1 MPMRMAYGNL
11 RTVLILFDAANL
23 MLLRPFHVCGLRTS
37 ALGFARLRMP
47 PFAYLPSTAS
57 TLVVRQ
63 ASNFAAAWCFQE
75 NLLSVLAACLALFQN
90 GDPHMPGVPAYY
102 IPRAQHLCQRCN
114 LHALHHSDINVRHFM
129 LGYPAMQPALR
140 LNSVSPACF
149 EVEGQPAGYQS
160 QGFAQVQ
167 PVPPKS
173 NAHGRDV
180 LCSASSLCFS
190 ATSWLPTGAGLAHNG
205 VMPARH

>member
-37 ALGFARLRMP
+37 ALEFARLRMP

-149 EVEGQPAGYQS
+149 RGGGAAG
-160 QGFAQVQ
+160 
-167 PVPPKS
+167 
-173 NAHGRDV
+173 R
-180 LCSASSLCFS
+180 
-190 ATSWLPTGAGLAHNG
+190 LPIARVCTGAAGAAQEQC
-205 VMPARH
+205 ARQGCAVLSKQPLFLSHFVASYWGRFGS